1 MQNTQNGAWHTL
13 KHPINS
19 LFLCLTVITRK
30 GSSAAPHPP
39 PDSFLQRPFQCLDR
53 VCPGRKISGEKQKIL
68 PHFIFRS
75 QTSPLFLSPSFVESS

>member
-1 MQNTQNGAWHTL
+1 MQNTQNSAWHTL

-53 VCPGRKISGEKQKIL
+53 VCPWKKNLWGKTKNSA
-68 PHFIFRS
+68 
-75 QTSPLFLSPSFVESS
+75 SFYF